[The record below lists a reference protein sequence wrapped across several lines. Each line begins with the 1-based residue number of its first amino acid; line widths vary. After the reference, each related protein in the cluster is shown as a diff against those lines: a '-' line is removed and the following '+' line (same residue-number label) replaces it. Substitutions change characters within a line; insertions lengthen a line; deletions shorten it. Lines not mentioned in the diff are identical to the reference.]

1 MPSDRMKRKFERY
14 NRKIEK
20 YQKKIKASDPQGE
33 QEDPRATQLLAP
45 AAAMGAAC
53 MKNCGEN
60 FNCRYNCDGGL
71 GGIGM

>member
-1 MPSDRMKRKFERY
+1 M
-14 NRKIEK
+14 
-20 YQKKIKASDPQGE
+20 
-33 QEDPRATQLLAP
+33 
-45 AAAMGAAC
+45 AAC